1 MKIISMVRAI
11 CLIPIFF
18 TYGAWMPFCLSLRVA
33 FLVVAI
39 WLICSLL
46 GKVGDCLLAMY
57 VIYCLSCLLP
67 NPNIVA
73 IGKIRLCKDKRPF
86 KTKGNL
92 TNKVVDF
99 NAHRQRVTH

>member
-1 MKIISMVRAI
+1 MLFR
-11 CLIPIFF
+11 L
-18 TYGAWMPFCLSLRVA
+18 TLRVA

-67 NPNIVA
+67 NSNIVA
-73 IGKIRLCKDKRPF
+73 IGKIRLCKDKRHF
-86 KTKGNL
+86 TTKENL
-92 TNKVVDF
+92 ANKVVDF
-99 NAHRQRVTH
+99 NTHRQRVTH